1 MRRTTSHDRYCK
13 NSPGYPACS
22 LKLIRGCN
30 HRGEPLERTRHRLP
44 AAAGYRKLNVSLKHS
59 TQYLIRILHTG
70 TKCTSNP
77 VIQIHADQPVR
88 IDLKTFNLSADPNC
102 FAQSHGGSGRETSS
116 SRGQKEFDH
125 APGLLPSPRKALAG
139 RGAPRGR
146 SRSLLQTSPPQER
159 RRTTQ
164 EARLLPAAG
173 QNAPGR
179 VQHQLGAASK
189 KYGSCFS
196 LGTGTPPLR
205 RWCSSSHSLRFVSRK
220 L

>member
-173 QNAPGR
+173 LRPAAFSTSWGPPRRNT
-179 VQHQLGAASK
+179 GAASPWAR
-189 KYGSCFS
+189 G
-196 LGTGTPPLR
+196 R
-205 RWCSSSHSLRFVSRK
+205 RR
-220 L
+220 